1 MQINITGK
9 NIKITPNVRDFINK
23 KIQKIIKDFE
33 RPIDC
38 NVILTKEKK
47 KILTEIIIHGDRGR
61 FYFKKSAADIFSS
74 VEETVHA
81 ADLSIKKFKDKQKS
95 RKWKEKPQ
103 RAPIYKTGRIQIVD
117 YKLEELKPM
126 SLEEA
131 FLQMKYLKKNFIIF
145 INAKTEKTNVMYR
158 EDGNVIL
165 LKPASELKVLLRL
178 LNKSSFERLFI
189 EYKGNKIKIKRKE
202 RFEPSVLK
210 EDELISTLKNRNRFV
225 IFKNAEDNLTY
236 IIFWIRRNTI
246 GRYRL

>member
-9 NIKITPNVRDFINK
+9 NIKITPNVRDFVNK
-23 KIQKIIKDFE
+23 KIQKVIKDLE

-38 NVILTKEKK
+38 NVILSKEKK
-47 KILTEIIIHGDRGR
+47 KILTEIIIHGDHGR

-95 RKWKEKPQ
+95 RKWKEKPE
-103 RAPIYKTGRIQIVD
+103 RVPVYKSRGIQIVD

-126 SLEEA
+126 SIEEA

-145 INAKTEKTNVMYR
+145 INAKTEKTNIMYR

-165 LKPASELKVLLRL
+165 LRPASKLKTVFRL
-178 LNKSSFERLFI
+178 NRAPFEKLII

-202 RFEPSVLK
+202 SFTPSILK
-210 EDELISTLKNRNRFV
+210 EEMIINILKDKNRFIV
-225 IFKNAEDNLTY
+225 FKDAEDNLHY
-236 IIFWIRRNTI
+236 IMFWIRRNTI